1 MVDTSIIPPSL
12 LDSTFGCLFLAVIFS
27 SVFWGIG
34 CLQLY
39 LYCEKY
45 WNTDG
50 KWFKSYI
57 FSIWILD
64 TAHQALLLN
73 FNYVYF
79 VKGIIQPELLL
90 RVSRQVLL
98 LSTRLAATEHS
109 YRSSIHCAIITA
121 FIDAMVQAIF
131 VRRAWYVSKK
141 NKAITAV
148 LCIAILVQFAITTAY
163 YGQIY
168 SATIVT
174 QLTEAVHTE
183 LAMNYIVVCTDALLA
198 GVLVWLL
205 YRSRSGVKRTD
216 SIVNRVIMYTIGSG
230 LVPAVWA
237 IVAAIGAQVSPR
249 SVIYLLVDLVIPKL
263 YFNCML
269 ASLNVRSS
277 LRSTPNCDAVGL
289 SFRLD
294 DLNTVISTPVEHSN
308 DSSGNPYKIS
318 GPRSIECRIDID
330 IESGFFQQEDVQYR
344 SRIGIGH

>member
-64 TAHQALLLN
+64 TSHQALLLN

-90 RVSRQVLL
+90 RVSR
-98 LSTRLAATEHS
+98 
-109 YRSSIHCAIITA
+109 SSIHCAIITA
-121 FIDAMVQAIF
+121 FIDAMAQAIF

-148 LCIAILVQFAITTAY
+148 LCIAILAQFAITTAY

-168 SATIVT
+168 GATIVT

-230 LVPAVWA
+230 LVPAIWA

-277 LRSTPNCDAVGL
+277 LRSTPTCDAGGL
-289 SFRLD
+289 SFRLE
-294 DLNTVISTPVEHSN
+294 DLNTVICTPAEQSN
-308 DSSGNPYKIS
+308 DSSSDPCKIS
-318 GPRSIECRIDID
+318 DPRSIECRIDID